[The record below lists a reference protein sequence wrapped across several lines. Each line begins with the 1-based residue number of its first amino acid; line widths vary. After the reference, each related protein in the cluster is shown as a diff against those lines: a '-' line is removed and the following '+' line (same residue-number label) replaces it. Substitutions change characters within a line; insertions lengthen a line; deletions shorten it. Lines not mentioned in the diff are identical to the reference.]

1 MRAARRVRVQRVPH
15 RLPGRGAHRGD
26 VRDRHQR
33 HRARH
38 RRRRGD
44 RSEDDHHHPPL
55 LRADRGDDP
64 RGAGQDRGHAARPRR
79 GGLTRTE
86 EPALPATGRS
96 LGRREALVDETF
108 EIEAAALAQVLD
120 ELDYFQILKIGQTA
134 GPSEIKS
141 AYYRESRAYHPDRFY
156 QLPNADLKESIG
168 RIYKRINEAYVCLR
182 DDVKRPKYLADISGP
197 ERQKKLRFVEAS
209 EQEMKKE
216 DRKSTRLNSSHDQIS
231 YAVFCLKKKKKIK
244 KMR

>member
-1 MRAARRVRVQRVPH
+1 M
-15 RLPGRGAHRGD
+15 
-26 VRDRHQR
+26 
-33 HRARH
+33 
-38 RRRRGD
+38 
-44 RSEDDHHHPPL
+44 
-55 LRADRGDDP
+55 
-64 RGAGQDRGHAARPRR
+64 
-79 GGLTRTE
+79 
-86 EPALPATGRS
+86 PATGRS

-182 DDVKRPKYLADISGP
+182 DDVKRTKYLADISGP

-209 EQEMKKE
+209 EQEMKKDKE
-216 DRKSTRLNSSHDQIS
+216 QEIGTTPQGR
-231 YAVFCLKKKKKIK
+231 
-244 KMR
+244 